1 MKMIH
6 KRIRKLRLR
15 RLVKGKEQRLVLDK
29 GRKIYGVL
37 LGRRIVEKT
46 NK

>member
-1 MKMIH
+1 MKMIL

-29 GRKIYGVL
+29 GRKIDGAPL
-37 LGRRIVEKT
+37 DKRIAGKT